1 MSQMLDLRRPI
12 SWRGRLLVSLSAL
25 LILTVVWT
33 PRESP
38 ASTPPRPERRMVRGA
53 TARVRAQLTNPN
65 IRLLIMDGTF
75 MPHKGRL
82 DVVGFGQGNEE
93 IKPFEWALLGDS
105 TMKIIN
111 KETNTV
117 RDVDPFDI
125 GSLVA
130 MIRAIDAGNPVSAP
144 KVKWDSLPPE
154 MMNGILCRHYKFDV
168 EYGLP
173 GRNAAEGAVV
183 PVTRAGGDYWI
194 ADLPVNFY
202 NPFAG
207 LARPRGAFTGEQ
219 ATAIATLYHALKTLT
234 IGTVVKFE
242 ARGVIGEGTMNP
254 TIYKR
259 TVNVQNYKVTEVDEA
274 LFNLP
279 ANARGAV
286 GPRGRGNDTTGRGRG
301 NDTTNGRGR
310 AGVDTTSG

>member
-1 MSQMLDLRRPI
+1 MSQSLDLRRPI
-12 SWRGRLLVSLSAL
+12 SWRGRILVSLSAL

-33 PRESP
+33 PSESP
-38 ASTPPRPERRMVRGA
+38 ASTPPKAERRMVRGA
-53 TARVRAQLTNPN
+53 TARIRAQLKNPN
-65 IRLLIMDGTF
+65 IRLLILDGTF
-75 MPHKGRL
+75 VPHKGRL
-82 DVVGFGQGNEE
+82 DVAGFGQGNEE
-93 IKPFEWALLGDS
+93 IKPNEWALLGDS

-111 KETNTV
+111 KDDSNV
-117 RDVDPFDI
+117 RDVQPFDI

-130 MIRAIDAGNPVSAP
+130 MIRAIDQGNPVSSP
-144 KVKWDSLPPE
+144 KVTWDSLPPE

-173 GRNAAEGAVV
+173 GRNAQEGAVV
-183 PVTRAGGDYWI
+183 PVTRAKGDYWI
-194 ADLPVNFY
+194 ADLPIDFY

-219 ATAIATLYHALKTLT
+219 ATAIATLYHALRTLNK
-234 IGTVVKFE
+234 GTVVRFV

-254 TIYKR
+254 TIYER
-259 TVNVQNYKVTEVDEA
+259 TVNVTGYKITEVDEA

-279 ANARGAV
+279 ANARGA
-286 GPRGRGNDTTGRGRG
+286 TGRGRG

-310 AGVDTTSG
+310 SGVDTTSR